1 MSAGHTGG
9 GKPPGLHALIIGV
22 GAYPHLR
29 GGALYV
35 EGSGDSRFAQLSS
48 PPHSAYA
55 LAHWLST
62 VQSTE
67 AAAPLA
73 SMELLISAAPG
84 FEHGY
89 ESLALEARPA
99 TFKEIRAA
107 FDRWRARCDEN
118 EANIALFY
126 FCGHGYATGQQV
138 PVLLPQ
144 DFGENPGVFFEN
156 GIDLDTTMRAVA
168 EFRARTQ
175 IFLIDACRERLD
187 TSPEYQRGRGL
198 AQPRNP
204 GSDPAPDRAV
214 VHSAQHDRQA
224 FGRPGVPTTFTESL
238 IQALGGLGAAPGNGW
253 RIDLVSLP
261 AAMAHLVPWNT
272 PPAEP
277 GDGGTEAQ
285 DQKPSYHVTGPGR
298 PLRLLNAPPEV
309 PFRIAVQPTDAMAS
323 AALRL
328 EPHNPA
334 FPVLSRP
341 QPSYQMWEDKATA
354 GTYQMSATF
363 SGHEYSDKQDYTLF
377 MPPCVEHT
385 IDVTPSRNTTQ
396 DTVQD
401 TAQNTTQDTTEHRS
415 AS

>member
-1 MSAGHTGG
+1 MSAERAGE

-29 GGALYV
+29 GGEFYV
-35 EGSGDSRFAQLSS
+35 EGDSRSDNFAQLSS

-73 SMELLISAAPG
+73 SLELLVSAPPG

-89 ESLALEARPA
+89 ESLTVKAKQA
-99 TFKEIRAA
+99 TFEEIRDA
-107 FDRWRARCDEN
+107 FERWRKHCDED

-126 FCGHGYATGQQV
+126 FCGHGYAFGQQA
-138 PVLLPQ
+138 PVLMPE
-144 DFGENPGVFFEN
+144 DFGSRPGTFFEN
-156 GIDLDTTMRAVA
+156 GIDLDTTMQAVA
-168 EFRARTQ
+168 EFRAATQ
-175 IFLIDACRERLD
+175 IFLIDACREKLD
-187 TSPEYQRGRGL
+187 TSADFQRGRGL
-198 AQPRNP
+198 AQARNP
-204 GSDPAPDRAV
+204 SFDPAPDRAIV
-214 VHSAQHDRQA
+214 YSAQYDRRA

-238 IQALGGLGAAPGNGW
+238 VQALGGLGAAPGDRW
-253 RIDLVSLP
+253 CIDLESLP
-261 AAMAHLVPWNT
+261 AALAKLVRWNT
-272 PPAEP
+272 PPAGP
-277 GDGGTEAQ
+277 DDGRDDTWE
-285 DQKPSYHVTGPGR
+285 QKPSYQVSGPGR
-298 PLRLLNAPPEV
+298 PLRLLKAPPEV

-341 QPSYQMWEDKATA
+341 QPSYQMWEDRAAA
-354 GTYQMSATF
+354 GTYQLSATF
-363 SGHEYSDKQDYTLF
+363 SGHEYPDQQNHSLV
-377 MPPCVEHT
+377 MPPCVERT
-385 IDVTPSRNTTQ
+385 IDVTPS
-396 DTVQD
+396 
-401 TAQNTTQDTTEHRS
+401 QNTTQDITEDRS